1 MFDIENNLPKFIQ
14 RKVHVKR
21 AVVKPNE
28 GTTSFVQKVTHVSQ
42 YLLLSLRPNLPV
54 ITFTERKE
62 G

>member
-1 MFDIENNLPKFIQ
+1 MYNIENNMPKFIQ

-28 GTTSFVQKVTHVSQ
+28 RTQSFPQKVNNT
-42 YLLLSLRPNLPV
+42 LN
-54 ITFTERKE
+54 